1 MSILD
6 IILLICF
13 IPALVQGVRKG
24 FIAQAISIASIIIG
38 IWASSRFTE
47 VVSEWLGKYIT
58 VSDQVMKVVAFA
70 LIFIAVFLI
79 LAAVGKLLEGM
90 FKMVTLG
97 WLNRL
102 AGLVFALLK
111 TSLILGILIMVFTS
125 LNDTFGLV
133 SEATLNESVLY
144 PPFKEAAFKIFPY
157 IKDMLTLN

>member
-13 IPALVQGVRKG
+13 IPALIQGLKKG

-38 IWASSRFTE
+38 IWASSRFAE

-70 LIFIAVFLI
+70 LIFIAVFLV

-125 LNDTFGLV
+125 LNDTFDLV